1 MKARAGAR
9 ILFSVAVLAP
19 LLWGCRDT
27 LIEIMHH
34 GAADSVP
41 VSIVLGREGNGSS
54 RTIAPSH
61 VPVSDLADPALY
73 KLVLTGS
80 SDMGDRVTVDGFA
93 LKDGRGF
100 LALTPGAWTL
110 RLTATPAGGAG
121 TAAAPILGGSTLLVV
136 QDRPTTSSITLTP
149 LAGTGTVDVRFSIPQ
164 SVVAR
169 LDPSTSTN
177 KTVTV
182 ALYDDSGLE
191 VAGTRQD
198 IALTYN
204 AAQTAPYAVTYMAG
218 GLPVPSGRYTLRLE
232 ASYTVNNA
240 STNNQDRVH
249 TLGWSDILY
258 VEGGRLSTASVA
270 IPEARAAMGVPGNPY
285 RQDKVTVN
293 GSRGT
298 PNFTAAT
305 PFNPFGET
313 LWMYGS
319 NWDSTGGNTDSNGNE
334 VLVVDWDSVYDA
346 DYYELELLVHPF
358 TGYNSSNPTSRG
370 KFNKVVTTDADWE
383 TLKSTTFNYSGQMRT
398 PSYMRYSGNQSDPDY
413 YKTKTWV
420 IKCNDNSD
428 FLSCA
433 DKPLAR
439 TLFPN
444 KGAAAGKVNANYRLL
459 QTQDAF
465 DTYTDWSYQSTSRG
479 KVGLEGDCGVIGVL
493 MPAYSPRMSVVYRVR
508 AVNRYG
514 YSDWV
519 YWKGGIW

>member
-1 MKARAGAR
+1 MRLEWR
-9 ILFSVAVLAP
+9 FCFIVTLLFF
-19 LLWGCRDT
+19 LWGCRDF
-27 LIEIMHH
+27 LKELHH
-34 GAADSVP
+34 YDCPSSDSVGDNGVP
-41 VSIVLGREGNGSS
+41 VSIVLGEGSGPS
-54 RTIAPSH
+54 RTIAPEH
-61 VPVSDLADPALY
+61 IDQVALGSY
-73 KLVLTGS
+73 TLELTGS
-80 SDMGDRVTVDGFA
+80 SDMGDSVNVQNFTLTNGQGFVSLNPGNWQLELVA
-93 LKDGRGF
+93 SRNGVEQLRGTGSMEVKDKPTSV
-100 LALTPGAWTL
+100 AITL
-110 RLTATPAGGAG
+110 RPVA
-121 TAAAPILGGSTLLVV
+121 
-136 QDRPTTSSITLTP
+136 
-149 LAGTGTVDVRFSIPQ
+149 AGTGTVDVRFSIPQ

-169 LDPSTSTN
+169 LDPSTSTT

-182 ALYDDSGLE
+182 ALYDDSDLV

-204 AAQTAPYAVTYMAG
+204 AAQTAPYAVTYTAG
-218 GLPVPSGRYTLRLE
+218 GSPVPSGRYTLRLS
-232 ASYTVNNA
+232 APYTVNNA
-240 STNNQDRVH
+240 ATGNVDVVYKVGH
-249 TLGWSDILY
+249 TDILY
-258 VEGGRLSTASVA
+258 VEGGRVSSATVA

-293 GSRGT
+293 GSSRT
-298 PNFTAAT
+298 TNFTAAT

-370 KFNKVVTTDADWE
+370 KFNNVVTTDADWE
-383 TLKSTTFNYSGQMRT
+383 TLKSTTFNYNGQMRT

-444 KGAAAGKVNANYRLL
+444 KGAARGKVNATYNLL
-459 QTQDAF
+459 VTRDAF

-508 AVNRYG
+508 AV
-514 YSDWV
+514 
-519 YWKGGIW
+519 K